1 MANVTPFRGWRYNPA
16 VVDDMA
22 AVLCP
27 PYDLITPQIQQALM
41 DRHALNIIH
50 LEAGEG
56 LDWSADPA
64 GRYAETAERFEQWL
78 RDGVLQQD
86 AEPGYYL
93 LRHTFTL
100 GGRERSRLGLIACVG
115 LEDYET
121 RQVLPHEF
129 TEAPAIR
136 DRVTLMKSV
145 SANISPIMSIYRDA
159 DNELEPVFQRVMA
172 DAPEVD
178 AQDEYGSATTM
189 WRITDGGDVAAIS
202 SFFERRPVFLADG
215 HHRYEASRQYQAARH
230 AEGNDAP
237 SKSHNYVMM
246 TLISFDDPGLVV
258 LPYHRN
264 LSGLAEEQLARV
276 QARLSE
282 IFDAEPA
289 PIRHSRESGNPAEDL
304 VDLVEERGRTGRVM
318 AALTPDG
325 AQLLTLRPSAIGDD
339 WGSMA
344 VSEAWVLEEKILRPE
359 LGDRTLEHLGFLHD
373 HEEAA
378 EGVANGSLQMA
389 FLMKPFPMDAFED
402 IVGQGQRLPRK
413 STFFYPKLPTG
424 LVINRIDGEI

>member
-1 MANVTPFRGWRYNPA
+1 MAKVTPFRGWRYNPA
-16 VVDDMA
+16 VVDNMA

-41 DRHALNIIH
+41 DRHPLNVIH

-64 GRYAETAERFEQWL
+64 GRYAETSERFEQWL

-86 AEPGYYL
+86 AEPVYYL
-93 LRHTFTL
+93 LRHGFTL

-136 DRVTLMKSV
+136 DRVTLMESV

-172 DAPEVD
+172 GAPEVD
-178 AQDEYGSATTM
+178 ARDEYNTVTTM
-189 WRITDGGDVAAIS
+189 WRIADGEDIAAIA

-215 HHRYEASRQYQAARH
+215 HHRYEASRQYQIARH
-230 AEGNDAP
+230 SEGADAP
-237 SKSHNYVMM
+237 SRAHNYVMM

-264 LSGLAEEQLARV
+264 LSGLSDEQLARV
-276 QARLSE
+276 NSRILE
-282 IFDAEPA
+282 VFDAEPA
-289 PIRHSRESGNPAEDL
+289 GNRSAAE
-304 VDLVEERGRTGRVM
+304 VVGLVEERGRTGRVM
-318 AALTPDG
+318 AALTPNG

-339 WGSMA
+339 WGAMA

-359 LGDRTLEHLGFLHD
+359 LGDATLSHLGFLHD
-373 HEEAA
+373 HDEAA
-378 EGVANGSLQMA
+378 EAVGDGSLQMA